1 MNERIKAIRVAAGL
15 TQAAFGERLGVKQN
29 TIARLESGDRV
40 PSDQLVLSICREFGI
55 SRRWLENGK
64 GEMIDSSI
72 ENDIQ
77 ILTRAMEGQCE
88 AKKTILRAVA
98 SMPDDLLIEV
108 LKYLQE
114 AQKDPRT

>member
-1 MNERIKAIRVAAGL
+1 
-15 TQAAFGERLGVKQN
+15 
-29 TIARLESGDRV
+29 
-40 PSDQLVLSICREFGI
+40 
-55 SRRWLENGK
+55 
-64 GEMIDSSI
+64 MIDSSI